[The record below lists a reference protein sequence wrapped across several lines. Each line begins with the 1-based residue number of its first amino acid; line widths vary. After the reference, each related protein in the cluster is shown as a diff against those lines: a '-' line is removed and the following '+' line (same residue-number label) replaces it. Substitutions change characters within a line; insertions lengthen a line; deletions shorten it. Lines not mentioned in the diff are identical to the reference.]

1 MRNVSKLIIFNGTQL
16 LLLKKKKSK
25 IKYSLLGGGVKKK
38 ETSEEAVLREAKEE
52 GNIDIGTEQLKLIKS
67 IVFKDKDDNSCLY
80 HYYLIHHVKKYELLE
95 PHKFDALEWVEY
107 HYGLSKLKERDRK
120 IIEKYVINKK
130 KIETSSN

>member
-25 IKYSLLGGGVKKK
+25 TKYSLLGGGIKKK
-38 ETSEEAVLREAKEE
+38 ETPEEAVLREAIEE
-52 GNIDIGTEQLKLIKS
+52 GNIDIGSQSLKLIKTE
-67 IVFKDKDDNSCLY
+67 VFKDKENELSLF
-80 HYYLIHHVKKYELLE
+80 HYFLINQVKKYELLE

-120 IIEKYVINKK
+120 IIEKYVIKPKK
-130 KIETSSN
+130 KL